1 MIKSVVVKA
10 GEGEERGEWET
21 SGGGGGRGVK
31 WRRYNSKTFVS
42 VSCFTYLFVVTCGR
56 SS

>member
-1 MIKSVVVKA
+1 MIKSVVVNSGRERKGVNGREVVVV
-10 GEGEERGEWET
+10 GEGGLSGEDT
-21 SGGGGGRGVK
+21 TVM
-31 WRRYNSKTFVS
+31 FVS